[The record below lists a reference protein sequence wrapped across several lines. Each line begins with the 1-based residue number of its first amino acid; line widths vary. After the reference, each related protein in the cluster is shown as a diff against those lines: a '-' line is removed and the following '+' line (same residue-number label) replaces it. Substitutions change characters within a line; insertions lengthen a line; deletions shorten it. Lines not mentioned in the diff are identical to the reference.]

1 MKIHCTLK
9 EFELLVAFCPMRN
22 LLMNDNE
29 ADELIDKCLDE
40 CVLRKFCPYGSDD
53 KEASF
58 ADICVI
64 ESEVAE

>member
-9 EFELLVAFCPMRN
+9 EFELLVAFCPMSN

-29 ADELIDKCLDE
+29 ANELIDKCHDE
-40 CVLRKFCPYGSDD
+40 CVLRKFCPCGKD
-53 KEASF
+53 ESF

-64 ESEVAE
+64 ENEVQE

>member
-9 EFELLVAFCPMRN
+9 EFECLLAYCPVN
-22 LLMNDNE
+22 HKLMEFEESNS
-29 ADELIDKCLDE
+29 ALDKCGNE
-40 CVLRKFCPYGSDD
+40 CVLRRFCPYGQDIGS
-53 KEASF
+53 SF